1 MRLPAFAMPAFIAAG
16 AACGTPPPP
25 PPPDLARGEIVYRQ
39 CFACH
44 ALQPGANTP
53 AGPTLAGI
61 VGRRIAAEPD
71 FNYSPALRRLA
82 AARPQW
88 SPDLL
93 DRFLRDPESVAPGT
107 EMGFTGLESGQ
118 DRAALIAWLAQAS
131 GRRR

>member
-1 MRLPAFAMPAFIAAG
+1 MRLLALAVPALIAAG
-16 AACGTPPPP
+16 AACGAP

-44 ALQPGANTP
+44 ALEPGENTP

-61 VGRRIAAEPD
+61 VGRRIAAESD

-82 AARPQW
+82 VDQPQW
-88 SPDLL
+88 SPELL
-93 DRFLRDPESVAPGT
+93 DRFIRDPNSIAPGT
-107 EMGFTGLESGQ
+107 EMGFAGLESER
-118 DRAALIAWLAQAS
+118 DRAALIGWLAQAS